1 MTLNDLTLSTLT
13 VSSINGL
20 PPGTGSGGSGGT
32 TIFST
37 LGVSSLNA
45 NSTITTSTLIAN
57 SYVGIGSTAL
67 NGKLS
72 VNAGATNNLALSL
85 TSAGPGWGSGMQLIN
100 NTATTGR
107 NYGIYAAAGGT
118 FHFVDSTAGVDRVL
132 INSLGNVGIGTNAPG
147 YLLDVNGTLNIRG
160 SFTVNGTAVAT
171 GTGSVW
177 TVGASNAIYYSAG
190 NTCLYRNRLIF
201 SNAINDFNHSIYN
214 NYSNLDAEGVWDGMK
229 FNVYAGAWFR
239 VNNASGA
246 VPTTAMFMN
255 TSGQVGVGTTGTQGN
270 SLMVWGGNSV
280 SGISLGDY
288 NTTAVKYIGITVLN
302 NGSNINVNTGFSG
315 ITFGPPNDGA
325 TEGYLAFHTH
335 DYGVDSGEKM
345 RIDKRGNV
353 GIGKNNPSQ
362 LLDVNGAINCT
373 SFLVNGT
380 AVATGTGSV
389 WGVNGSIAY
398 YTSGNVGISTTTA
411 ITNLHVRVPT
421 WLSPVFI
428 VDAGGQGTDTTP
440 PRGIG
445 KPLIGVGANSWSN
458 VSSGDYYGIG
468 FGYIGNTV
476 SGNYY
481 AGEIGFLVQNT
492 SGGEYGD
499 LVFSTRPTTTHTT
512 IATERMRIT
521 SAGNVGI
528 GTTVAAQTLSVY
540 GSLSVTSG
548 SGGYN
553 SFFIKSSSTASDY
566 ASMYFVN
573 NTPVNAYMGLGGSG
587 VGGSFQNNFFVQSP
601 NSIVL
606 NVSGNNTNGSVG
618 LCINA
623 SGSVGI
629 GTTSPAYP
637 LTLKTSAGSYGFTQT
652 DGTIIVGSYVGGSVT
667 AGWYGTTSNHP
678 LCFFTNNS
686 AASMTINTSS
696 QVGIGTASPGN
707 KLHVYSTTAN
717 DGIVFQNAFNG
728 STGSIALCTSTA
740 AGNFILDGTADAG
753 IILPAGGKDL
763 FLNRTTSLNTS
774 MVIKGGTGNV
784 GIGTATPAYLTSI
797 SSSGFINLEI
807 NRTGA
812 GTLYG
817 AGIMHSL
824 TSSTGSFRGE
834 YAFAFGGATTIATS
848 AQTQAYGYYAID
860 LANAGVF
867 TTNTGNYTS
876 SYFFVNTSSACFPKT
891 NVGIGTASP
900 GAPLHIHS
908 ATADYTNSLI
918 INTLWPSVRFG
929 SSSTT
934 GRDWVILNGG
944 PGAGIGQGNFGIFDI
959 TGNAY
964 RFSINSSGNVSIP
977 GTLSKGGGSF
987 DIQHPLSSTPDK
999 RLVHSF
1005 IEGPRCDLI
1014 YRGKTTLVNG
1024 TAIVDINK
1032 ECTHNPECAMD
1043 NGTFE
1048 ALCAN
1053 AECFLQNK
1061 SGFGR
1066 VIGSI
1071 SGCNLTITAEN
1082 SNCNDTIAW
1091 MVIAERV
1098 DPFIKQWD
1106 RTDPNGYLITQY
1118 TEQNNTVSA

>member
-1 MTLNDLTLSTLT
+1 
-13 VSSINGL
+13 
-20 PPGTGSGGSGGT
+20 
-32 TIFST
+32 
-37 LGVSSLNA
+37 
-45 NSTITTSTLIAN
+45 
-57 SYVGIGSTAL
+57 VGIGSTAT
-67 NGKLS
+67 NGILS
-72 VNAGATNNLALSL
+72 VNAGATNTLALSL

-107 NYGIYAAAGGT
+107 NYGIYAGAGGT
-118 FHFVDSTAGVDRVL
+118 FNFVDSTAGVDRVL

-239 VNNASGA
+239 TGNVGA
-246 VPTTAMFMN
+246 TTALYMN
-255 TSGQVGVGTTGTQGN
+255 TSGQIGVGTTGTQGN

-468 FGYIGNTV
+468 FGYIGSNV
-476 SGNYY
+476 SGLYY
-481 AGEIGFLVQNT
+481 AGEIGFLIQNT

-637 LTLKTSAGSYGFTQT
+637 LTLKTSSGSSGFTQT

-696 QVGIGTASPGN
+696 QVGIGTASPGY
-707 KLHVYSTTAN
+707 KLQVYSTTAN
-717 DGIVFQNAFNG
+717 DGILFQNAYNT
-728 STGSIALCTSTA
+728 STGSIGLFTSSA

-753 IILPAGGKDL
+753 IILPTGGKDL
-763 FLNRTTSLNTS
+763 FLNRTTSLYTS
-774 MVIKGGTGNV
+774 MVVKGATGYV
-784 GIGTATPAYLTSI
+784 GIGTATPTQRLHVFGDGARIMAESNTVSNAVVQMKTNANTSYLFTDQNGVLQMYGDTGKSVAFMNGNNVGIGTIPATTLHTYQLSTNIIRIQTSVPDNAYIAATTEYMFISANYTVAGGRDNTGRGSAQIVLYQPQAGGIITFNTSP
-797 SSSGFINLEI
+797 SINSDIQERMRIL
-807 NRTGA
+807 
-812 GTLYG
+812 
-817 AGIMHSL
+817 
-824 TSSTGSFRGE
+824 STG
-834 YAFAFGGATTIATS
+834 Y
-848 AQTQAYGYYAID
+848 
-860 LANAGVF
+860 
-867 TTNTGNYTS
+867 
-876 SYFFVNTSSACFPKT
+876 
-891 NVGIGTASP
+891 VGIGTASP
-900 GAPLHIHS
+900 VASLHVYGGNNTTGGQITPL
-908 ATADYTNSLI
+908 ALTNSNAPTLRWDVGPNVNSDFCVYYSGGGVLY
-918 INTLWPSVRFG
+918 INHAAV
-929 SSSTT
+929 
-934 GRDWVILNGG
+934 NGG
-944 PGAGIGQGNFGIFDI
+944 WAYASDLRLKDDIATIPNCIDTIDALRPVSYRMKSNMDSQYKTFGLIAQEVKEVLPELVSSIQDEEHGEVYGITYNGLIPILIGAVKELSTANATLQSQLDAVLARLTAAGI
-959 TGNAY
+959 
-964 RFSINSSGNVSIP
+964 
-977 GTLSKGGGSF
+977 
-987 DIQHPLSSTPDK
+987 
-999 RLVHSF
+999 
-1005 IEGPRCDLI
+1005 
-1014 YRGKTTLVNG
+1014 
-1024 TAIVDINK
+1024 
-1032 ECTHNPECAMD
+1032 
-1043 NGTFE
+1043 
-1048 ALCAN
+1048 
-1053 AECFLQNK
+1053 
-1061 SGFGR
+1061 
-1066 VIGSI
+1066 
-1071 SGCNLTITAEN
+1071 
-1082 SNCNDTIAW
+1082 
-1091 MVIAERV
+1091 
-1098 DPFIKQWD
+1098 
-1106 RTDPNGYLITQY
+1106 
-1118 TEQNNTVSA
+1118 